1 MATISDNLASVTQQY
16 NRDGY
21 VMLRKFVHPG
31 DVREILS
38 EAKCVFAKQIDVNKC
53 RNDYVVYGMVDL
65 FQKNNTAF
73 LNAGKTVQHLINL
86 HRLSLLPRVVEMLR
100 SVAGIKWP
108 VICTRPVLYFNH
120 PLLAKEKVYH
130 TVDAHQDWRSMQGSS
145 NAAVLWV
152 PLEDCPVEKGALQ
165 VLPGSHRNGLRTTSV
180 DSGFGMVSLTDAEQQ
195 QLVSLDCKAGDA
207 VLFHSMLV
215 HQSGINTTDSPR
227 WSCHFRYNDLEDPQ
241 FIKRGYVHPYI
252 YKPVEELL

>member
-1 MATISDNLASVTQQY
+1 METISDNLASVTQQY

-31 DVREILS
+31 DVAGILS
-38 EAKCVFAKQIDVNKC
+38 EAKDVFAKQEAANRC
-53 RNDYVVYGMVDL
+53 NGMIDL

-120 PLLAKEKVYH
+120 PLLAKDKINH

-152 PLEDCPVEKGALQ
+152 PLEDCPMEKGALQ

-180 DSGFGMVSLTDAEQQ
+180 DNGFGMVSLTPGEQK
-195 QLVSLDCKAGDA
+195 QLISLECKEGDA

-215 HQSGINTTDSPR
+215 HQSGTNTTDSPR
-227 WSCHFRYNDLEDPQ
+227 WSCHFRYNDLEDPS